1 MQGFDGP
8 VEALLELIYHGQREW
23 CSSMDAESVVFTA
36 VSLVPTTVPE
46 IQLTLDIYWLHE

>member
-1 MQGFDGP
+1 MQGLDGP
-8 VEALLELIYHGQREW
+8 VGALWELIYRGRREW

-36 VSLVPTTVPE
+36 VALVPTTVPE